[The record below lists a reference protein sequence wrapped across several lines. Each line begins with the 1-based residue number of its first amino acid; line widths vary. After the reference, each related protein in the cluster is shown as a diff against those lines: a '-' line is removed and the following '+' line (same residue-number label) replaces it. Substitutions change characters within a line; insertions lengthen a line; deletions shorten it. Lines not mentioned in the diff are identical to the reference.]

1 MGITGTEVAKEASDI
16 VLLDDNFASLVKA
29 VVWGRSVFDSVRK
42 FLMFQLAVNVV
53 SSSRFTTRVL

>member
-16 VLLDDNFASLVKA
+16 VVLDDNFASLVKA
-29 VVWGRSVFDSVRK
+29 VVWGRSVYDSVRK

-53 SSSRFTTRVL
+53 SSQLFTIRAL

>member
-29 VVWGRSVFDSVRK
+29 VVWGRSVYDSVRK
-42 FLMFQLAVNVV
+42 FLMFQLAVNIV
-53 SSSRFTTRVL
+53 SS